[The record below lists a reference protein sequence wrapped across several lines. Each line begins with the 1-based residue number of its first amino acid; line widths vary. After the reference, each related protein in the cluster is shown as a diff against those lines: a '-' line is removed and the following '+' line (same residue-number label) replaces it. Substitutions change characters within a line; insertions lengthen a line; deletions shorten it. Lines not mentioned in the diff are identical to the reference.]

1 MFYINTII
9 RNTITKQDKQ
19 TNATTNKKNTII
31 KIIAL
36 AQLLIASMSC
46 VYFSSIED
54 IKLPDVGFVY
64 TDKLLHM
71 GAFVIYGMSLQVALI
86 ANMQKSS
93 SKKIRFFVL
102 LIAAIFAASDE
113 IHQSFVPGRSADIL
127 DWLADVLGVC
137 ISLLFYNLI
146 NNILNH
152 KILKSINS

>member
-31 KIIAL
+31 KIIAF

-54 IKLPDVGFVY
+54 VKLPDVGFVY

-71 GAFVIYGMSLQVALI
+71 GAFIIYGMSLQVALI

>member
-9 RNTITKQDKQ
+9 RNTIIKQDKQ

-31 KIIAL
+31 KIIAF

-71 GAFVIYGMSLQVALI
+71 GAFIIYGMSLQVALI

-93 SKKIRFFVL
+93 SKKIRFFIL

-127 DWLADVLGVC
+127 DWLADVVGVC

-152 KILKSINS
+152 KILKNINS